1 MTILVSFLNVGKRLP
16 SSIEQ
21 FLLFGEN
28 VEENSNADENFLYLL
43 LKDLKYLE
51 SKVFEV
57 ENAPKKVLPNGMKM
71 LSFLAGE
78 LSNSAAYFTT
88 FANVNQIEVNDYKKS
103 FGIPSQHPWRSFPY
117 SKRVSDASKATK
129 KNKLLG
135 KKICQIQQI

>member
-71 LSFLAGE
+71 LSFLACE
-78 LSNSAAYFTT
+78 LSSSAAYFTT
-88 FANVNQIEVNDYKKS
+88 FFNVNQSEVNDYKKS
-103 FGIPSQHPWRSFPY
+103 FGIPSQHSWRSFSY
-117 SKRVSDASKATK
+117 SKIVNDASKATK
-129 KNKLLG
+129 KTN
-135 KKICQIQQI
+135 C